1 VNERAQRLDDRLE
14 PWYLVAALLVI
25 PDVAIEATT
34 QSGGWSQVAFVLNWA
49 VWLTFAVGLVW
60 TTALADARWRW
71 LRGRPLDVAIVVL
84 TPPFAPGVLL
94 GFRLTRLLR
103 LLRLLR
109 LVRTA
114 NLTRKTFS
122 LEGVKWAA
130 ALVGLVALGGGAA
143 FASAEHRST
152 SDGLWWGRQHDDHG
166 WIRGRHSEHERRE
179 SHRGRRNAGRNW
191 LRRVSHRCSRSAIRR
206 SDRGAKARVGA
217 SRPQRPRRDQ
227 STALDDREAN
237 SRQLGSVDCNDAY
250 VGSALLLAGDAILV
264 AVQRMRLV
272 LTCRVQLGADERC
285 IGKATSMRTAS
296 P

>member
-1 VNERAQRLDDRLE
+1 MGVLRTCVRDGAGISAHPHHRHHGTEQDTQRASSNTEPVNERAQRLDDRLE

-34 QSGGWSQVAFVLNWA
+34 QSGAWSQVAFVLDWT
-49 VWLTFAVGLVW
+49 VWLTFAVGLVA
-60 TTALADARWRW
+60 TTVLADARWRW

-152 SDGLWWGRQHDDHG
+152 SDGLWWAASTMTTVGY
-166 WIRGRHSEHERRE
+166 
-179 SHRGRRNAGRNW
+179 
-191 LRRVSHRCSRSAIRR
+191 
-206 SDRGAKARVGA
+206 GA
-217 SRPQRPRRDQ
+217 SLRPRA
-227 STALDDREAN
+227 SGES
-237 SRQLGSVDCNDAY
+237 SR
-250 VGSALLLAGDAILV
+250 
-264 AVQRMRLV
+264 
-272 LTCRVQLGADERC
+272 
-285 IGKATSMRTAS
+285 
-296 P
+296 